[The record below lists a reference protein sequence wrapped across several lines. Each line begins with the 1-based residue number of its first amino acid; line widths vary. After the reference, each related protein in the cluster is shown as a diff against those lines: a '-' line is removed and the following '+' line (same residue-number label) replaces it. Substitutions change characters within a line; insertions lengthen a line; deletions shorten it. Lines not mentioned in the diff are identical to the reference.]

1 MIHLLEGNFL
11 IFQTLWK
18 DFLQFVQPNF
28 ESIEKSSRFA
38 TGEIPNWGS
47 PFGNA
52 T

>member
-1 MIHLLEGNFL
+1 MRHFFFHFSNVVR
-11 IFQTLWK
+11 K